1 MAAKKAPAKKTGS
14 AAGSAAGK
22 KMKTG
27 SAAQFRMKEEAD
39 KAASYN
45 KNADKNARDARG
57 RASKYGTPVGGTMVD
72 DMGKPFK
79 SSPNTRYVK
88 YTTTV
93 VKNGVRYAV
102 VESKEINKMLPDKR
116 STRVTKNT
124 K

>member
-1 MAAKKAPAKKTGS
+1 MAAKKAPAKKMTAPKKTAS
-14 AAGSAAGK
+14 AAD
-22 KMKTG
+22 
-27 SAAQFRMKEEAD
+27 FRMKEEAD

-45 KNADKNARDARG
+45 KNPDKNARDARG
-57 RASKYGTPVGGTMVD
+57 RSTKYGTPVGPTTKT

-79 SSPNTRYVK
+79 SSPNTRFVK

-116 STRVTKNT
+116 STSVTKN
-124 K
+124 KK